1 MNGKWTKGPWE
12 IRKYKDPYG
21 SRSVAVEIATDEIII
36 AKLGI
41 ELDEECAANA
51 HLIAAT
57 PELYAALERLCGR
70 LLMSDRDG
78 ECRITAEEGEMA
90 EFALKKARGEL

>member
-1 MNGKWTKGPWE
+1 MSEKFTQGPWE

-21 SRSVAVEIATDEIII
+21 SRSVDVVIATDEIII
-36 AKLGI
+36 AQLGI

-51 HLIAAT
+51 HLIAAS
-57 PELYAALERLCGR
+57 PDLYAALERLYGR

-78 ECRITAEEGEMA
+78 ECRITAEDGAMA
-90 EFALKKARGEL
+90 ESALKKSRGEE